1 MLSVSDCFLMDNITT
16 PSLGETVAEVTREAD
31 CPLEARSVTV
41 SYSGVTRLRD
51 VSAEFARHQVTAIL
65 GPSGCGKSTLLRTLN
80 RTLELT
86 PGARVD
92 QGSVYLNGQDVYGA
106 KVPAS
111 GVRTHI
117 GMLQQKPAPF
127 PMSILDNVLF
137 GARYHG
143 LVRDALA
150 DARETLERVGL
161 WQEVKDRLKSPALA
175 LSGGQQQR
183 LCLARTLAVRPSIVL
198 MDEPCSALDP
208 RATAVIESLVSELA
222 HDYTIVIVTH
232 NIAQARRVAQ
242 QAIFMLDGEIVDA
255 GPREALLVNP
265 RHPTVRDFVTGV
277 VG

>member
-1 MLSVSDCFLMDNITT
+1 MTNLAFMPEAVTAATT
-16 PSLGETVAEVTREAD
+16 AAAA
-31 CPLEARSVTV
+31 CPLQARALTV
-41 SYSGVTRLRD
+41 SYSGVARLRA
-51 VSAEFARHQVTAIL
+51 VSAAFALRQVTAIL
-65 GPSGCGKSTLLRTLN
+65 GPSGCGKSTLLKALN

-92 QGSVYLNGQDVYGA
+92 AGSVLFDGRHVYGDD
-106 KVPAS
+106 VSAS
-111 GVRTHI
+111 WVRTHI

-143 LVRDALA
+143 LAHDPLA
-150 DARETLERVGL
+150 DARYALERVGL
-161 WQEVKDRLKSPALA
+161 WQEVKDRLKTSALT

-208 RATAVIESLVSELA
+208 RATAVIEGLTRELA

-232 NIAQARRVAQ
+232 NIPQARRVADHGV
-242 QAIFMLDGEIVDA
+242 FMLDGEIVDA
-255 GPREALLVNP
+255 GTRNELLIDP
-265 RHPTVRDFVTGV
+265 RHPTVRDFVTGL

>member
-1 MLSVSDCFLMDNITT
+1 MRSS
-16 PSLGETVAEVTREAD
+16 VAEKPALAAVETA
-31 CPLEARSVTV
+31 CPLEARGITV
-41 SYSGVTRLRD
+41 SYSGTARLHN
-51 VSAEFARHQVTAIL
+51 VSAAFARHQVTAIL

-86 PGARVD
+86 PGTRVD
-92 QGSVYLNGQDVYGA
+92 QGSVCLDGKDIYATNIS
-106 KVPAS
+106 AS
-111 GVRTHI
+111 WVRTHI

-150 DARETLERVGL
+150 DARDTLERVGL
-161 WQEVKDRLKSPALA
+161 WHEVKDRLKSPALA

-208 RATAVIESLVSELA
+208 RATAVIEGLVRELA

-232 NIAQARRVAQ
+232 NIAQARRVADHG
-242 QAIFMLDGEIVDA
+242 IFMLDGEIVDA
-255 GPREALLVNP
+255 GPREALLVTP
-265 RHPTVRDFVTGV
+265 RHPTVRDFVTGL

>member
-1 MLSVSDCFLMDNITT
+1 M
-16 PSLGETVAEVTREAD
+16 
-31 CPLEARSVTV
+31 
-41 SYSGVTRLRD
+41 SYRGVTRLRD
-51 VSAEFARHQVTAIL
+51 VSAVFPQHQVTAIL
-65 GPSGCGKSTLLRTLN
+65 GPSGCGKSTLLKTLN

-86 PGARVD
+86 PGARVES
-92 QGSVYLNGQDVYGA
+92 GSVLLDGIDVYHDG
-106 KVPAS
+106 VSAS
-111 GVRTHI
+111 WVRTHA

-143 LVRDALA
+143 LARDPLE
-150 DARETLERVGL
+150 DARHTLEKVGL
-161 WQEVKDRLKSPALA
+161 WDEVKDRLKTSALT

-208 RATAVIESLVSELA
+208 RATAVIEGLVRELA

-232 NIAQARRVAQ
+232 NIAQARRVADHSV
-242 QAIFMLDGEIVDA
+242 FMLDGGIVDA
-255 GPREALLVNP
+255 GTREELLINP
-265 RHPTVRDFVTGV
+265 RHPTVRDFVTGL

>member
-1 MLSVSDCFLMDNITT
+1 M
-16 PSLGETVAEVTREAD
+16 
-31 CPLEARSVTV
+31 
-41 SYSGVTRLRD
+41 SYRGVTRLRD
-51 VSAEFARHQVTAIL
+51 VSAVFPQHQVTAIL
-65 GPSGCGKSTLLRTLN
+65 GPSGCGKSTLLKTLN

-86 PGARVD
+86 PGARVES
-92 QGSVYLNGQDVYGA
+92 GSVLLDGIDVYHDG
-106 KVPAS
+106 VSAS
-111 GVRTHI
+111 WVRTHA

-143 LVRDALA
+143 LARDPLE
-150 DARETLERVGL
+150 DARHTLEKVGL
-161 WQEVKDRLKSPALA
+161 WDEVKDRLKTSALT

-208 RATAVIESLVSELA
+208 RATAVIEGLVRELA

-232 NIAQARRVAQ
+232 NIAQARRVADHSV
-242 QAIFMLDGEIVDA
+242 FMLDGGIVDA
-255 GPREALLVNP
+255 STREELLINP
-265 RHPTVRDFVTGV
+265 RHPTVRDFVTGL

>member
-1 MLSVSDCFLMDNITT
+1 MLMTA
-16 PSLGETVAEVTREAD
+16 PSAAAVETIY
-31 CPLEARSVTV
+31 PLEARVLTV
-41 SYSGVTRLRD
+41 SYGGTVRLRA
-51 VSAEFARHQVTAIL
+51 VNAAFALHQVTAIL
-65 GPSGCGKSTLLRTLN
+65 GPSGCGKSTLLKALN

-92 QGSVYLNGQDVYGA
+92 AGAVMFEGRNVYDNGVS
-106 KVPAS
+106 AS
-111 GVRTHI
+111 RVRTHV

-143 LVRDALA
+143 LVRDPLA
-150 DARETLERVGL
+150 NARYALERVGL
-161 WQEVKDRLKSPALA
+161 WHEVKDRLKTPALT

-208 RATAVIESLVSELA
+208 RATAVIESLARELA

-232 NIAQARRVAQ
+232 NIPQARRVADHCV
-242 QAIFMLDGEIVDA
+242 FMLDGQIVDA
-255 GPREALLVNP
+255 GTRDELLISP
-265 RHPTVRDFVTGV
+265 RHPTVRDFVTGL